1 MADTPFTFRLVTPQ
15 RLLLE
20 APVVSLQAP
29 GSEGYLGVLAHHA
42 PLITPLRPG
51 RLDVRD
57 VAGQAWSYA
66 VSGGFLEVSANRATV
81 LADTAERT
89 DEIDRGRAEA
99 SLKRAEARLQDASRG
114 VDDATRGVDD
124 APRGVDRD
132 RALRS
137 QGRAKNRLA
146 ISKG

>member
-20 APVVSLQAP
+20 APIVSLEAP
-29 GSEGYLGVLAHHA
+29 GSEGYLGILAHHA

-57 VAGQAWSYA
+57 PAGVESSYA

-81 LADTAERT
+81 LADTAERV
-89 DEIDRGRAEA
+89 DEIDRARAEA
-99 SLKRAEARLQDASRG
+99 SLKRAETRLADASRG
-114 VDDATRGVDD
+114 NAPSHGDDASH
-124 APRGVDRD
+124 GVDRA
-132 RALRS
+132 RAQRS
-137 QGRAKNRLA
+137 QERAKNRIA
-146 ISKG
+146 IARG

>member
-20 APVVSLQAP
+20 APIVSLEAP
-29 GSEGYLGVLAHHA
+29 GSEGYLGILAHHA

-57 VAGQAWSYA
+57 VAGHASSYS

-81 LADTAERT
+81 LADTAERI
-89 DEIDRGRAEA
+89 DEIDRARAEA
-99 SLKRAEARLQDASRG
+99 SLKRAEERLNDASRSNDASRNNDASRG
-114 VDDATRGVDD
+114 S
-124 APRGVDRD
+124 D
-132 RALRS
+132 RARAQRS
-137 QGRAKNRLA
+137 QERAKNRLA
-146 ISKG
+146 ISRR

>member
-15 RLLLE
+15 RLILE
-20 APVVSLQAP
+20 APVVSLQVP
-29 GSEGYLGVLAHHA
+29 GSEGYLGILAHHA

-57 VAGQAWSYA
+57 VAGQKWSYS

-99 SLKRAEARLQDASRG
+99 SLKRAEGRLSDPSRATDASR
-114 VDDATRGVDD
+114 D
-124 APRGVDRD
+124 VDRA
-132 RALRS
+132 RAQRS
-137 QGRAKNRLA
+137 QERAKNRLA
-146 ISKG
+146 IAKG

>member
-20 APVVSLQAP
+20 APIVSLEAP
-29 GSEGYLGVLAHHA
+29 GSEGYLGILAHHA

-57 VAGQAWSYA
+57 PAGVESSYA

-81 LADTAERT
+81 LADTAERV
-89 DEIDRGRAEA
+89 DEIDRARAEA
-99 SLKRAEARLQDASRG
+99 SLKRAEARLNDASPRGADASR
-114 VDDATRGVDD
+114 DI
-124 APRGVDRD
+124 D
-132 RALRS
+132 RARAQRS
-137 QGRAKNRLA
+137 QERAKNRLA
-146 ISKG
+146 IAKG

>member
-15 RLLLE
+15 RLILE
-20 APVVSLQAP
+20 APIVSLEAP
-29 GSEGYLGVLAHHA
+29 GSEGYLGILAHHA

-57 VAGQAWSYA
+57 TAGQSWSYA

-89 DEIDRGRAEA
+89 DEIDRARAEA
-99 SLKRAEARLQDASRG
+99 ALKRAEARLQPHGDAASRS
-114 VDDATRGVDD
+114 ATSND
-124 APRGVDRD
+124 VDRD
-132 RALRS
+132 RAQRA
-137 QGRAKNRLA
+137 QERAKNRIA